1 MHLDGIEPIVYR
13 FEIYYKKSLKSEN
26 KFSFQLIVKRDGNL
40 KFIFNQQI
48 FKNNDILM
56 LKVKVV
62 PIFSKNERLIVP
74 PQNVIY
80 ALTI

>member
-1 MHLDGIEPIVYR
+1 MHLDGIELIVYR
-13 FEIYYKKSLKSEN
+13 FEICYKKSLKSGD
-26 KFSFQLIVKRDGNL
+26 KFSFQLIVERDGNL

-62 PIFSKNERLIVP
+62 PIFSKNGRPIFSL
-74 PQNVIY
+74 QNVIE
-80 ALTI
+80 A